1 MAAIVSLPRWTVEQ
15 YLALD
20 HAGQVRHEYID
31 GAVYALAGGTQAH
44 SAITINVA
52 AQLHAAVQGG
62 PCRVYSSDLKVR
74 VSPTRYLYP
83 DVSVG
88 CEVDDQRD
96 DADWL
101 TAPRVVVEVL
111 SDSTA
116 VYDRGDKF
124 AYYRQIASLRDYVL
138 VETGCRLVEVH
149 SRDDAGGWRVRHY
162 EGNATVELPSLGV
175 RLALDAIYAGVEVE

>member
-1 MAAIVSLPRWTVEQ
+1 M
-15 YLALD
+15 
-20 HAGQVRHEYID
+20 
-31 GAVYALAGGTQAH
+31 
-44 SAITINVA
+44 A
-52 AQLHAAVQGG
+52 AQLHAAVQGR

-74 VSPTRYLYP
+74 VSPTRYIYP

-88 CEVDDQRD
+88 CEAADQRD
-96 DADWL
+96 VVDWL
-101 TAPRVVVEVL
+101 TTPRVVVEVL

-149 SRDDAGGWRVRHY
+149 SRDDAGAWTGRRY
-162 EGNATVELPSLGV
+162 TGGTTVELPSLGV
-175 RLALDAIYAGVEVE
+175 GLDLDAIYAGVEVE